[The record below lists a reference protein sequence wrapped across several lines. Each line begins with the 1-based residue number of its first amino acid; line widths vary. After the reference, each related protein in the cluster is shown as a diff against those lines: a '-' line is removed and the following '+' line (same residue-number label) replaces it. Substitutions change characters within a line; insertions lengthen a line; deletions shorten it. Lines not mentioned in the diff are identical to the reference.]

1 MKKKFLD
8 LLAKKSLRKTALV
21 AKADKCED
29 VAELR
34 SINSDMDDLNAE
46 IAELR
51 ALIDGMPDDVANPA
65 GLDENGQSERTR
77 AVNGAAIPA
86 IVASGIK
93 TPESRSENPLASLE
107 YRNAFMGYMK
117 NGQLDAEFRN
127 DTFTSTTDGS
137 AIVPTTI
144 INDIIKKIETY
155 GNLYAR
161 VRKTNVAAG
170 MSIPILSLKPVASWI
185 GEGTGSERL
194 KVTAN
199 TNISFNYYGLE
210 CKIAQSL
217 ILNLVSLPV
226 FENSLITLISE
237 AMIKAIDTAIL
248 KGTGDGQPLGVLV
261 DTRVVAGQKITITPA
276 DFAKWAEWKKQVFA
290 KIPLSYDGGALI
302 MAKGTFDG
310 YIDGMV
316 DTTGQPIARVTY
328 GIDGT
333 IAYRFG
339 GKEVILVEDDLIK
352 PFDTATGNATTGD
365 VVAVYIN
372 LKDYVINTNMQ
383 MSMLR
388 YTDNDLNQIVD
399 KAIMVV
405 DGKLADALGVI
416 VIKKGVDTVSV

>member
-1 MKKKFLD
+1 MKKKLLD

-21 AKADKCED
+21 TKAEKCED
-29 VAELR
+29 VGELR
-34 SINSDMDDLNAE
+34 SINSDMDEVNAE

-51 ALIDGMPDDVANPA
+51 ALIDTMPDDVI
-65 GLDENGQSERTR
+65 DENGQAQRTH

-86 IVASGIK
+86 IVTAGIQ
-93 TPESRSENPLASLE
+93 TTENRAESPLASLE

-117 NGQLDAEFRN
+117 TGQMAAEFRD

-144 INDIIKKIETY
+144 LNEVIKKLETY

-161 VRKTNVAAG
+161 VRKTNVSAG

-185 GEGTGSERL
+185 GEGVGSDRQ
-194 KVTAN
+194 KVTVN
-199 TNISFNYYGLE
+199 TSISFNYYGLE
-210 CKIAQSL
+210 CRVAQSL
-217 ILNLVSLPV
+217 ILNIVSLPV
-226 FENSLITLISE
+226 FENSLIGLISE

-248 KGTGDGQPLGVLV
+248 KGTGTGQPLGVLV
-261 DTRVVAGQKITITPA
+261 DTRVVAGQNITVTPA
-276 DFAKWAEWKKQVFA
+276 NFAKWAEWKKQVFA
-290 KIPLSYDGGALI
+290 KIPLAYNGGVLI

-333 IAYRFG
+333 IGYRFG

-352 PFDTATGNATTGD
+352 PFDTATATE

-372 LKDYVINTNMQ
+372 LQDYVINTNMQ

-405 DGKLADALGVI
+405 DGKLADAAGVLI
-416 VIKKGVDTVSV
+416 IKKGEDTVSV